1 VVSERFTF
9 DQMMAHPFLSE
20 REEYAEFL
28 DQWNKLKKE
37 EKKIAIKYD
46 YKQDC
51 LIDEIKA
58 VSDVKKEIDELK
70 SIQIPQSSV

>member
-1 VVSERFTF
+1 MVSERFTF
-9 DQMMAHPFLSE
+9 DQMMAHPFLSAP
-20 REEYAEFL
+20 EEYADFL

-58 VSDVKKEIDELK
+58 VSEVKKEIDELK